1 MKQLWAEIMVIYQS
15 KDFSLTLSKEM
26 SKEMDVY
33 RNQFMAEDTNAGII
47 QDFLDRTTHEYVCT
61 NLLYQEALGNFGNP
75 DRHVTNEINDILH
88 NVIDGWIEGPTH
100 RFKNYGT
107 QRSWVRMDS
116 LERDISQCTKV
127 EFHPMTDTEVKSVQ
141 MDIFGKK

>member
-47 QDFLDRTTHEYVCT
+47 QDFLDRTT
-61 NLLYQEALGNFGNP
+61 NGNFFLK
-75 DRHVTNEINDILH
+75 IL
-88 NVIDGWIEGPTH
+88 
-100 RFKNYGT
+100 
-107 QRSWVRMDS
+107 
-116 LERDISQCTKV
+116 
-127 EFHPMTDTEVKSVQ
+127 
-141 MDIFGKK
+141 